1 MLLKQLSNMRSCR
14 DGTTTTRYNVS
25 GVVSKKSVTDAI
37 RSVYVVVRRSAM
49 SYKIGHLPAVMRPCC
64 STVSDSVEPAIY
76 SHSIVKNYLQ
86 FVPVCP
92 ICIRSQKMPRIHG
105 VKSRS
110 RISGRGRALS
120 WVTVSQ
126 GTLFRAA
133 SRLYG

>member
-37 RSVYVVVRRSAM
+37 RSVYAVVRRSAM

-76 SHSIVKNYLQ
+76 SHSIVKSSLQ
-86 FVPVCP
+86 FAAVCSSSSYLHPVSKIAANP
-92 ICIRSQKMPRIHG
+92 WGHI
-105 VKSRS
+105 
-110 RISGRGRALS
+110 
-120 WVTVSQ
+120 WVTD
-126 GTLFRAA
+126 
-133 SRLYG
+133 SRGSSGSFS